1 MKQMKKAEPQIVT
14 QNICQLF
21 GIPLA
26 CYYYKPVQQPD
37 KGNILEI
44 MKQIHADNLESYGK
58 RRMSQSLKK
67 QGKNIGVFK
76 AASLMKEALIV
87 AKVPKKAHYYP
98 SGTQMPNIPNLLKRQ
113 FDQDHL
119 NTHWVVDI
127 TYIRNHHG
135 WSYLATVLDLG
146 TREIVGY
153 HLSQTPDA
161 ELAKQALLHA
171 IQMQQPDTKQLLF
184 HSDQGVQY
192 SAHLFKD
199 TLKLHKITQSMS
211 RRGNCWDNSVQERFF
226 RNLKSEYLNSL
237 SFINHQSVITAV
249 EHYIRYYNHKRLN
262 SAVDYLTPVQKR
274 LELLKVA

>member
-1 MKQMKKAEPQIVT
+1 MKQMKKAEPQIAT
-14 QNICQLF
+14 QKLCQLF
-21 GIPLA
+21 SIPLTN
-26 CYYYKPVQQPD
+26 YYYKPVQQPD
-37 KGNILEI
+37 MNDTLSI
-44 MKQIHADNLESYGK
+44 MKQIHSDNLQSYGK
-58 RRMSQSLKK
+58 RRMSKALKE

-76 AASLMKEALIV
+76 AARLMKEASIV
-87 AKVPKKAHYYP
+87 AKVPKKPHYYP
-98 SGTQMPNIPNLLKRQ
+98 SGKQMPNIPNLLKRQ
-113 FDQDHL
+113 FSQENV
-119 NTHWVVDI
+119 NTHWVGDI
-127 TYIRNHHG
+127 TYIRSHQG

-184 HSDQGVQY
+184 HSDQGIQY
-192 SAHLFKD
+192 SAHLFKG

-237 SFINHQSVITAV
+237 SFINHQSVVTAV
-249 EHYIRYYNHKRLN
+249 NHYIRYYNHKRFN
-262 SAVDYLTPVQKR
+262 SAIEYLTPVQKR
-274 LELLKVA
+274 QELLKMA

>member
-1 MKQMKKAEPQIVT
+1 MKKAESTMVT
-14 QNICQLF
+14 QKLCQLF
-21 GIPLA
+21 GIPLTS
-26 CYYYKPVQQPD
+26 YYYKSVQQPD
-37 KGNILEI
+37 TDEI
-44 MKQIHADNLESYGK
+44 FDVMKQIHADNLQSYGK
-58 RRMSQSLKK
+58 RRMSKALKK

-76 AASLMKEALIV
+76 AARLMKEACIV
-87 AKVPKKAHYYP
+87 AKVPKKPHYYP
-98 SGTQMPNIPNLLKRQ
+98 SGKQMPNIPNLLKRQ
-113 FDQDHL
+113 FNQETV
-119 NTHWVVDI
+119 NTHWVGDI
-127 TYIRNHHG
+127 TYIRNHQG

-171 IQMQQPDTKQLLF
+171 IKMQQPDTKQLLF
-184 HSDQGVQY
+184 HSDQGIQY

-226 RNLKSEYLNSL
+226 RSLKSEYLNSL

-249 EHYIRYYNHKRLN
+249 NHYIRYYNYKRLH
-262 SAVDYLTPVQKR
+262 SAIDYWTPVQKR
-274 LELLKVA
+274 KKLLEVA